1 MAPHSSTLPW
11 KIPWM
16 EEPGGL
22 HSMGSLRVGRDW
34 ASSLHFSLSRIG
46 QGNGNPLQ
54 CSCLENPRDGGVWR
68 AAVCGVSQSRTRLK
82 RLSSSSSRGHT
93 VNKITNPFSPRV
105 NEASCHEGREDV
117 DLVRGFPSHSI
128 PCEIHLFYKPSK
140 GGRSPWKKTS
150 NSSHTVTIMLSL
162 SHLGILKT
170 VSLYIKLEHLPY
182 GHLSLADVSTYGLKM
197 QVYLMSEMWP
207 FITVAWR
214 IEWKLILDYVVSPF
228 YNFLP

>member
-1 MAPHSSTLPW
+1 
-11 KIPWM
+11 M
-16 EEPGGL
+16 EEPGRLQSTTELL
-22 HSMGSLRVGRDW
+22 HFH
-34 ASSLHFSLSRIG
+34 SSLSCIG
-46 QGNGNPLQ
+46 EGNGNPLQ
-54 CSCLENPRDGGVWR
+54 CSCLENPRDGR
-68 AAVCGVSQSRTRLK
+68 AWWAAASGVSQSRTRLK
-82 RLSSSSSRGHT
+82 WLSSSSSRGHT
-93 VNKITNPFSPRV
+93 INKITNPFSPHV

-170 VSLYIKLEHLPY
+170 VSLYIKLEHLLY
-182 GHLSLADVSTYGLKM
+182 GHLSSADVSTYDLKM

-214 IEWKLILDYVVSPF
+214 MKIDFGLCGFSLLQFSALDFNVIF
-228 YNFLP
+228 DK